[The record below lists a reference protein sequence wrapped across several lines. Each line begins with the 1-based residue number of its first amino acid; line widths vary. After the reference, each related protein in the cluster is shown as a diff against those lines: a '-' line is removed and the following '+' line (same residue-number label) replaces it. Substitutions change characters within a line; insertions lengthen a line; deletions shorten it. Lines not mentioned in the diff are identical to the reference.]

1 LGVRVCPHCT
11 KIVPAGLAVAY
22 SDGLECPHC
31 HTRLIVTTGSR
42 MGAIW
47 IALGAAWLVW
57 YVTRQSTGDSID
69 TLAWVLPELY
79 AVLTF
84 GVVAPLVMMFTA
96 RFVIAPEIPVIDAEA
111 PSSHTVAGH
120 DAGHGG
126 HH

>member
-1 LGVRVCPHCT
+1 MGVRVCPHCT
-11 KIVPAGLAVAY
+11 KIVPAALAVAY

-31 HTRLIVTTGSR
+31 HTRLMVTTSSR

-47 IALGAAWLVW
+47 IALAAAWRCG
-57 YVTRQSTGDSID
+57 TSRGNRRGDSID
-69 TLAWVLPELY
+69 TVTWVLPELY

-120 DAGHGG
+120 GA

>member
-1 LGVRVCPHCT
+1 M
-11 KIVPAGLAVAY
+11 
-22 SDGLECPHC
+22 
-31 HTRLIVTTGSR
+31 VTTGSR

-47 IALGAAWLVW
+47 LALAAAWLVW
-57 YVTRQSTGDSID
+57 HFTRQSTGDSIA
-69 TLAWVLPELY
+69 TVAWVLPELY

-111 PSSHTVAGH
+111 PSTHTVAGH
-120 DAGHGG
+120 GA